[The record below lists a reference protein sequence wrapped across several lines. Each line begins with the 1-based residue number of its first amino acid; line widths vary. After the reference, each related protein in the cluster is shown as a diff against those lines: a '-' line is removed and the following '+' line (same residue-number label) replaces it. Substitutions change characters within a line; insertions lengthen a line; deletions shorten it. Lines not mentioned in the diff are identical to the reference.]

1 MFYSFRV
8 IFIYAAFFRFD
19 KKIFRFIPCPFLLF
33 FFLFL
38 WCKTIKKK
46 HQKKFH
52 SSLKGIFHLKYLKNN
67 NLLLNIHQN
76 LLQKVLCA
84 FNLIRKI

>member
-1 MFYSFRV
+1 MFYSFFRV

-46 HQKKFH
+46 STKKKVSFL
-52 SSLKGIFHLKYLKNN
+52 SER
-67 NLLLNIHQN
+67 NIPF
-76 LLQKVLCA
+76 KM
-84 FNLIRKI
+84 FKK